1 MSDRLTGRD
10 RCGYSPSGKSRGCL
24 LGRGHGGRHQYKPTP
39 ASQPCAGCAALREAL
54 ASAHEYLESELSPCD
69 PDCECVLHIVK
80 AALAQSQPDGVKP

>member
-39 ASQPCAGCAALREAL
+39 ASQPCAGCAALQAEIKRLSEWIA
-54 ASAHEYLESELSPCD
+54 AHPVVTVSGT
-69 PDCECVLHIVK
+69 
-80 AALAQSQPDGVKP
+80 LAQSQPDWEQP